1 MTKLFAVM
9 ISMALIV
16 TVAVS
21 PVWAVGDK
29 VRSDKAAGPAGETGD
44 GDSQA
49 SRGTPVE
56 ESDQLLIVQEDM
68 TGKKNQP
75 GTTVILTQTEIDAL
89 RFMREEEKLAR
100 DVYLVLAEK
109 WDLGLFWNIAAS
121 EQQHMDAILNLL
133 GKYGIDDPAGDP
145 GFFSDPELQQLYYEL
160 MSKCY
165 GPLVDALYVGVEIE
179 ETDIRDLEDYLGL
192 LPEQPDKLTDKK
204 DINQVFTNLL
214 NGSYNH
220 LDAFESHLSN

>member
-1 MTKLFAVM
+1 MV
-9 ISMALIV
+9 SMALIV

-44 GDSQA
+44 GDGQA

-56 ESDQLLIVQEDM
+56 ESAQLLSVQEDM

-75 GTTVILTQTEIDAL
+75 GTTVSLTQTEIDAL
-89 RFMREEEKLAR
+89 WFMREEEKLAR
-100 DVYLVLAEK
+100 DVYSELATI
-109 WDLGLFWNIAAS
+109 WDLGVFWNIAES

-133 GKYGIDDPAGDP
+133 TKYGLEDPAGDP
-145 GFFSDPELQQLYYEL
+145 GVFDNSVLQELYDKLIEKGGL
-160 MSKCY
+160 S
-165 GPLVDALYVGVEIE
+165 LIDALEVGVIIE
-179 ETDIRDLEDYLGL
+179 LTDIRDLEDYLGL